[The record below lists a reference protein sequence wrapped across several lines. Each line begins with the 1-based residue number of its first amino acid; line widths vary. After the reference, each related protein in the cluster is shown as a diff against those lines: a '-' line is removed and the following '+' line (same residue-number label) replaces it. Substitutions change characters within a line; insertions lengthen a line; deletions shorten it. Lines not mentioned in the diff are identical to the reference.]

1 VEEARWLALNLRGM
15 AATFGAFARSAGAD
29 LIRRDGVTA
38 IVNAAV
44 RERSVFNS
52 VVYEDPDSLAAM
64 REELEVAYGARGCA
78 WTVWVPESDRR
89 TAEMLAAAGH
99 VFDAHPRAM
108 GAPLSVFAEP
118 DLEHLDWTD
127 RADLEEAGA
136 LNDAAY
142 GYPRGTWIRGI
153 GASPDGLR
161 TYLARLDGE
170 PASTVAVRYTDG
182 DCPVWNVATAER
194 ARGRGLASLLMLR
207 ALRDAAAAGC
217 ETTTLQ
223 ATPMGAPVYRS
234 LGYQD
239 FGALHMWERRGPRA
253 PAAH

>member
-1 VEEARWLALNLRGM
+1 MDEARWLALNLRGM
-15 AATFGAFARSAGAD
+15 VATFGAFARSAGAE
-29 LIRRDGVTA
+29 LIQSDGVTA
-38 IVNAAV
+38 IVNPAV

-52 VVYEDPDSLAAM
+52 VVYEDPGSLAAM
-64 REELEVAYGARGCA
+64 REELEAAYGAHGCA
-78 WTVWVPESDRR
+78 WTVWVPESDSR
-89 TAEMLAAAGH
+89 TARMLAAAGH
-99 VFDAHPRAM
+99 TLDAQPRAM
-108 GAPLSVFAEP
+108 GAPLSNFAEP
-118 DLEHLDWTD
+118 GLDGLDWTD
-127 RADLEEAGA
+127 RADIEEAGA

-153 GASPDGLR
+153 GASPEGLR

-170 PASTVAVRYTDG
+170 PASTVAVRYTDR

-194 ARGRGLASLLMLR
+194 ARGRGLASRLMLR

-223 ATPMGAPVYRS
+223 ATAMGAPVYRL

-239 FGALHMWERRGPRA
+239 FGALHMWERRGPGAR
-253 PAAH
+253 